1 MHLENFQPQQQW
13 QSKARW
19 PGSVDNLEEILVGDI
34 AKTEVRGL
42 LKGLTGQRW
51 FLIESSEF
59 EQLVVSYLLYWHG
72 SIYSAS
78 ANLFQR
84 KPAESRLKY
93 LCISGLAV
101 YCAKVQIL
109 NFLNQFRKEAG

>member
-1 MHLENFQPQQQW
+1 MHIENFQPQQQW

-72 SIYSAS
+72 SI
-78 ANLFQR
+78 
-84 KPAESRLKY
+84 
-93 LCISGLAV
+93 
-101 YCAKVQIL
+101 
-109 NFLNQFRKEAG
+109 